1 MSLIKDYKKIGFSK
15 GLISLYSGKL
25 VLEFGINIFALF
37 LPIFLYQQLHNINYV
52 ILYYI
57 IGSLGYFLLLPI
69 TAKIIGNIGIKSSL
83 LFSIVIRAV
92 FFYSFYKF
100 TEDPFFYFILSA
112 AAMIL
117 VRSFFWLPFHTES
130 AKLSD
135 KKTRGKQLSLIF
147 SIASFL
153 GVIAPVIGGFI
164 LEKSSFAVLA
174 VIGFAFSLL
183 SIIPFSKL
191 PPVKEEYSWSYI
203 ETFKYFFHSF
213 NRRMVIAYMSDG
225 AIGVIQGLFWPLFIF
240 TILDEKYSAVG
251 LITGAVLLVGVI
263 LRLFIGQLLD
273 KFHKTKMV
281 KIGIALN
288 STAWI
293 LKAAVVSAFHV
304 FLASTYHILALIVLR
319 TSLDTLVYE
328 KAADKGHYV
337 DEYTVIKEMSI
348 NIGRVISLLIVA
360 GLLFYLPMQ
369 ISFILAA
376 TVVFFISWLK

>member
-1 MSLIKDYKKIGFSK
+1 MSLIKDYKKVGFSK

-57 IGSLGYFLLLPI
+57 LGSLGYFLLLPI
-69 TAKIIGNIGIKSSL
+69 TAKLVGIIGVKSSL
-83 LFSIVIRAV
+83 LISIAIRAV
-92 FFYSFYKF
+92 YFYSFYRF
-100 TEDPFFYFILSA
+100 AEDPWLYFVLSA
-112 AAMIL
+112 MAVIL

-147 SIASFL
+147 SAAAFL
-153 GVIAPVIGGFI
+153 GIIAPVIGGFI
-164 LEKSSFAVLA
+164 LEKSNFAILA
-174 VIGFAFSLL
+174 AIGFVFSLL
-183 SIIPFSKL
+183 SIIPFAML
-191 PPVKEEYSWSYI
+191 PAGKEEYSWTYS

-225 AIGVIQGLFWPLFIF
+225 AIGVIQALFWPLFIF

-251 LITGAVLLVGVI
+251 LITGAVLLLGVI
-263 LRLFIGQLLD
+263 LRLFIGELLD

-281 KIGIALN
+281 KIGIGLN

-293 LKAAVVSAFHV
+293 LKAAVVSAWHV

-328 KAADKGHYV
+328 KAADRGHYV

-348 NIGRVISLLIVA
+348 NIGRVISLLIIA

-376 TVVFFISWLK
+376 TAALFISWLK